1 MLIEIV
7 AKADHQTKAA
17 RALAEGLSRH
27 GVPVAVVDGVSKAT
41 ADVVACWGWR
51 NGKVLSGQGKRVLV
65 MERAYIGDRFHWIS
79 LSWDG
84 LNGHARFP
92 VVDDGGKRWRL
103 AFDGALRPRRD
114 PAGGGEVIVFGQVP
128 TDMSLKGWPGSGWYI
143 DAGEVI
149 ASWGLQPVFRPHPL
163 DPSAARY
170 RASGRAFGMTVQTG
184 DLRDALAR
192 ARAAVA
198 WNSNSLTDAAMAGV
212 PILAGSPGAMTW
224 PVAARGLD
232 DRPRLGEREGVWAD
246 RMAFAQWEPGEIAAG
261 IAWEALKDCMEPGT
275 GHRFGDWRV
284 DAESAYWPAKGP

>member
-17 RALAEGLSRH
+17 CALAEGLSRH

-41 ADVVACWGWR
+41 SDVVACWGWR

-92 VVDDGGKRWRL
+92 SVDDGGKRWRL

-128 TDMSLKGWPGSGWYI
+128 TDMSLKGW
-143 DAGEVI
+143 
-149 ASWGLQPVFRPHPL
+149 
-163 DPSAARY
+163 
-170 RASGRAFGMTVQTG
+170 
-184 DLRDALAR
+184 
-192 ARAAVA
+192 
-198 WNSNSLTDAAMAGV
+198 
-212 PILAGSPGAMTW
+212 PGAMTW

-261 IAWEALKDCMEPGT
+261 IAWEALKDCMQPGT